1 MKNNKKSIS
10 AEEDTAK
17 SYLMNIEKYKAMID
31 TKCKQY
37 RELEK
42 YSNLIGY
49 KNLTNIFS
57 ANTGISRK
65 TEDKAQKKVDL
76 LIDIKADIYKYML
89 LKNNIIN
96 DIYRTEDNRYIS
108 ILLKKYVELKTL
120 EQTAVTIGYSYERTR
135 HLHKEAL
142 KKIFEVIR
150 TDKEKIKLTEK
161 E

>member
-65 TEDKAQKKVDL
+65 TEDKAQKKSWF
-76 LIDIKADIYKYML
+76 I
-89 LKNNIIN
+89 
-96 DIYRTEDNRYIS
+96 NRYKSRYLQIYVA
-108 ILLKKYVELKTL
+108 KK
-120 EQTAVTIGYSYERTR
+120 
-135 HLHKEAL
+135 
-142 KKIFEVIR
+142 
-150 TDKEKIKLTEK
+150 
-161 E
+161 